1 MKIRKLRMQKVLLHW
16 AQTKQTFHCLAYFA
30 AAVSYLRKMF
40 MKLTPDLI
48 FRFPNFFPAQVPFPA
63 PAQTLT
69 PAPTLAPT
77 RPRPPSPSLPRFWA
91 TSGTVVI
98 KLFMAVIY

>member
-16 AQTKQTFHCLAYFA
+16 TQAKQTFHYLANFA
-30 AAVSYLRKMF
+30 TAVSYLRKMF
-40 MKLTPDLI
+40 MKLTPDLV
-48 FRFPNFFPAQVPFPA
+48 FRLPNFFPAQVPFPA
-63 PAQTLT
+63 PAPTLT
-69 PAPTLAPT
+69 PALTLAPT

-98 KLFMAVIY
+98 KLFTSVIY